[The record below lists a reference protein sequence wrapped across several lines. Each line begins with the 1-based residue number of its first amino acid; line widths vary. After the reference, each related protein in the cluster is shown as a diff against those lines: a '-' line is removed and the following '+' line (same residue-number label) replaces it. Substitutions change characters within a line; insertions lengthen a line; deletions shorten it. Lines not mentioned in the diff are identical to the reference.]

1 MGRGFSV
8 NALRRRAIGGAGRG
22 QRGKK
27 QVIKMKIAPSM
38 LASDYT
44 RMGDSLRAV
53 QNADWLHLDIMD
65 GNFVPNIS
73 FGPDVVAALRPLTD
87 MPFDVH
93 LMLLHP
99 KQYIEKFA
107 RAGADSIT
115 FHVECADDILE
126 TIAEI
131 ERFGLKPG
139 LSVKPGTPAEALFPY
154 LDRLYMALVMTVE
167 PGFGGQKFMPEP
179 LEKVRALRAKCPGL
193 VLEVDGG
200 VNRETL
206 ALCRD
211 AGVDVLVAGTAIFR
225 AENPSEE
232 IAFLRGSPSF

>member
-1 MGRGFSV
+1 
-8 NALRRRAIGGAGRG
+8 
-22 QRGKK
+22 
-27 QVIKMKIAPSM
+27 M

-44 RMGDSLRAV
+44 QMGESLRAV
-53 QNADWLHLDIMD
+53 RDADWLHLDIMD

-99 KQYIEKFA
+99 KRYIEKFA
-107 RAGADSIT
+107 QAGADIVT
-115 FHVECADDILE
+115 FHVECADDVAE

-131 ERFGLKPG
+131 EHCGMKPG

-167 PGFGGQKFMPEP
+167 PGFGGQKF
-179 LEKVRALRAKCPGL
+179 LPGTPRRL
-193 VLEVDGG
+193 AVLDAERKRRGCSTVLEVDGG
-200 VNRETL
+200 INAETGP
-206 ALCRD
+206 ACVQ
-211 AGVDVLVAGTAIFR
+211 AGADWLVVGNSLFR
-225 AENPSEE
+225 AEDP
-232 IAFLRGSPSF
+232 AAVVRLLHGQA

>member
-1 MGRGFSV
+1 
-8 NALRRRAIGGAGRG
+8 
-22 QRGKK
+22 
-27 QVIKMKIAPSM
+27 MKIAPSM

-53 QNADWLHLDIMD
+53 QNADWLHIDIMD

-167 PGFGGQKFMPEP
+167 PGFGGQKLMPEP
-179 LEKVRALRAKCPGL
+179 LKKIRELKQRFPHIL
-193 VLEVDGG
+193 VEVDGG
-200 VNRETL
+200 VNLETAPQCRE
-206 ALCRD
+206 
-211 AGVDVLVAGTAIFR
+211 AGADVLVAGTAVFG
-225 AENPSEE
+225 AERPGE
-232 IAFLRGSPSF
+232 AMVLLQGGQG